1 VPVETVEPPGYPEDM
16 LNPITGKTVTETG
29 EAVDML
35 DQDASMPFLLTS
47 IKYIP
52 YDKDGLVI
60 ESSENFDYSV
70 LKNARSIKIELEY
83 VMKGEFGDA
92 VGRLNRKKSA
102 STNIPFIGL
111 ASDRQ

>member
-1 VPVETVEPPGYPEDM
+1 M
-16 LNPITGKTVTETG
+16 
-29 EAVDML
+29 
-35 DQDASMPFLLTS
+35 
-47 IKYIP
+47 
-52 YDKDGLVI
+52 I